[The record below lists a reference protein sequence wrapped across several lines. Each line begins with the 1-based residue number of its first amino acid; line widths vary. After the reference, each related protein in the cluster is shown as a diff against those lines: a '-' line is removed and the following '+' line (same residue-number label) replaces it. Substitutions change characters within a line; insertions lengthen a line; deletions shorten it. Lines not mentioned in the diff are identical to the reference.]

1 MSSGDQHPGPADV
14 RVLVA
19 VPAAAARGHVG
30 ALRCAAMAVDVTSER
45 DDLIHALE
53 AAPYDAV
60 VAGSAASGRHLGEVR
75 AAMEPEAALLVV
87 TTGPSPDERIAALAD
102 GADDA
107 VAPDV
112 GAPELVLRVA
122 KAVVRRTATDRGP
135 LHLGRVVVDRSR
147 RTAVLDGARA
157 PLTQRQLCVLL
168 YLAGHRDRLVSTDE
182 LLEHCWDRRRDEF
195 SNPLPTQ
202 VTRLRGAFAGALELP
217 WIERGGY
224 RLVVVATPAEV

>member
-1 MSSGDQHPGPADV
+1 M
-14 RVLVA
+14 LVA
-19 VPAAAARGHVG
+19 APSAAAGGQVD
-30 ALRCAAMAVDVTSER
+30 ALRRAAMAVDVAAGPDEVAR
-45 DDLIHALE
+45 ALE
-53 AAPYDAV
+53 VVPYDAV
-60 VAGSAASGRHLGEVR
+60 VAGSDLFAGHLREVR
-75 AAMEPEAALLVV
+75 ATVGPAAALVVV
-87 TTGPSPDERIAALAD
+87 TSEPSPDERIAALAD

-147 RTAVLDGARA
+147 RTAELDGEPA
-157 PLTQRQLCVLL
+157 PLTRRQLCVLL
-168 YLAGHRDRLVSTDE
+168 YLAGHLDRLVPTDE

-202 VTRLRGAFAGALELP
+202 VTRLRGVFAGALEVP
-217 WIERGGY
+217 WIDRGGY
-224 RLVVVATPAEV
+224 RLVVVGGAAGA